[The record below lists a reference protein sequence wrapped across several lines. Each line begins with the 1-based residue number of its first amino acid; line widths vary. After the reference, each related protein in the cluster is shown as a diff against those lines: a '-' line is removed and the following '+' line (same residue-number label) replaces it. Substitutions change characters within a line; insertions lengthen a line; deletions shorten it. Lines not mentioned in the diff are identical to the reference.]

1 MKKTRKIAAMIAAM
15 ALTAAMCV
23 PTAMMSASAEAT
35 PNTVTI
41 TNASGASDTATHVY
55 NAYKIFKG
63 TAGSGSTIEGID
75 WESAAIQTA
84 VITAYN
90 SVDGLT
96 DLAAGTS
103 ALDAANALNVLNA
116 TQLKAVAKALAKS
129 TTSLGTA
136 IALEGT
142 AITEANMGDGY
153 YLIVDTATAA
163 DANNENYSTSF
174 PMLTVY
180 DASEGLEIST
190 KGTFP
195 TVEKKIQE
203 DDKTGT
209 WQNDAVYGT
218 RYNDTADFCI
228 GDTVPFKLIG
238 TIPDETTLG
247 YYQTYKYIFH
257 DTLGKEFTLL
267 DKDNAEVATTNYA
280 SGFDADDVVVTI
292 GNTTITSGYTVIAS
306 TSGTGDSLK
315 TVITIEF
322 ADLKSV
328 TPALTD
334 AQLATAGKVTVTYN
348 AKLNANAVI
357 GQPGQTNE
365 VYLEYSNNP
374 TNSASGDT
382 GNTGNSPKDKVIAF
396 TYQLDVTKKDAATN
410 ATINGAKFV
419 LKNSAGAY
427 AVVAD
432 GKMTGWITPDA
443 EATISYDSTGD
454 KMISTPTEG
463 EATDF
468 GATIFTTASGGVFSV
483 VGLDDGNYTLVEVK
497 QPDGY
502 KMPDNPNTTF
512 TITADTG
519 NSQTDNEIDGTELAT
534 LTITVGTASPVNGT
548 VADGDVDMDVFNT
561 NGATLPITG
570 GMGTTLFILCGGVT
584 AAAAGIYLVSKKRAK
599 EEDAQ

>member
-1 MKKTRKIAAMIAAM
+1 MKKTRRFAAMVAAM
-15 ALTAAMCV
+15 ALAATMAA
-23 PTAMMSASAEAT
+23 PFSMTASAEAT
-35 PNTVTI
+35 QNTVTI
-41 TNASGASDTATHVY
+41 TNASGASDTATHAY

-75 WESAAIQTA
+75 WESTAIQTA

-103 ALDAANALNVLNA
+103 ALDAANALNALTA
-116 TQLKAVAKALAKS
+116 EKLKAVAKALAKS
-129 TTSLGTA
+129 TSSLGTA
-136 IALEGT
+136 ISLEGT
-142 AITEANMGDGY
+142 AIAESTMGDGY

-180 DASEGLEIST
+180 DASEGLEITT

-247 YYQTYKYIFH
+247 YYETYKYIFH

-267 DKDNAEVATTNYA
+267 NASGTEVATANYA
-280 SGFDADDVVVTI
+280 TGFTANDVQVKI
-292 GNTTITSGYTVIAS
+292 GETTITSGYTVTAS

-334 AQLATAGKVTVTYN
+334 EQLATAGKVTVTYN

-419 LKNSAGAY
+419 LKNSDGAY

-432 GKMTGWITPDA
+432 GKMTGWITPNA
-443 EATISYDSTGD
+443 GATISYDSTND

-468 GATIFTTASGGVFSV
+468 GATIFTTASGVFSV

-502 KMPDNPNTTF
+502 KMPANPNTTF

-519 NSQTDNEIDGTELAT
+519 NSQTDSNIDGTELTT
-534 LTITVGTASPVNGT
+534 LSITVGSNEAVSGNVTN
-548 VADGDVDMDVFNT
+548 GDVDMDVFNT
-561 NGATLPITG
+561 NGATLPSTG
-570 GMGTTLFILCGGVT
+570 GMGTKLFVLGGGVT
-584 AAAAGIYLVSKKRAK
+584 AAMAGIYLVSKKRTK
-599 EEDAQ
+599 EENAE